1 MRCSLT
7 VSVLEL
13 LKAYRLEKK
22 KGDLIKVFERVLR
35 EYTPCTSI
43 SESETLVEYLQNL
56 TLKSSMQN
64 EELRRL
70 TDEAKKAK
78 ETHSTALKD
87 AEKNSAKDL
96 EESKLLVT
104 KLE

>member
-35 EYTPCTSI
+35 EYTP
-43 SESETLVEYLQNL
+43 
-56 TLKSSMQN
+56 
-64 EELRRL
+64 
-70 TDEAKKAK
+70 
-78 ETHSTALKD
+78 D
-87 AEKNSAKDL
+87 AEEFDA
-96 EESKLLVT
+96 E
-104 KLE
+104 